1 MVMLPALMLTLTL
14 AVLISVAPRIVST
27 WMQFKEL
34 AAEDDREGLLA
45 LLQQENGWVVRHF
58 ACALFGVGL
67 VAMMKTM
74 PTPDLPESLA
84 AVTAAYVVMSFA
96 FALAESLLAQKIA
109 PLVTGATTPVKVPR
123 R

>member
-1 MVMLPALMLTLTL
+1 MAMLPALMLTLTL
-14 AVLISVAPRIVST
+14 AVLITVAPRIVFT

-34 AAEDDREGLLA
+34 AAEDNREELLT

-58 ACALFGVGL
+58 ACALLGIGL

-74 PTPDLPESLA
+74 PTPDLPENLA
-84 AVTAAYVVMSFA
+84 AVTAVYVVMSFA

-109 PLVTGATTPVKVPR
+109 PLVTGMTTPVKATR
-123 R
+123 H